1 MFVITPDFVFKQV
14 LYVRFYTYFSVK
26 VGLQIHI
33 SHQFIRKNKYNM
45 LFLYPIKKQVS
56 YLKLTT
62 PDDITPAKNRS

>member
-33 SHQFIRKNKYNM
+33 SYQFIRKNRYNM
-45 LFLYPIKKQVS
+45 LFLYPIK
-56 YLKLTT
+56 
-62 PDDITPAKNRS
+62 NRCRISNLQHPMI